1 MGILDQISILRSP
14 ATADL
19 KQIQYSTKMVQSSP
33 QPVTKVYY
41 LCFKGL
47 SGSKQHFALQL
58 LISGLR
64 ESAQFFKPVWICDS
78 QVKASLSLHGFFQGR
93 RNSV

>member
-41 LCFKGL
+41 LCFQEVERIKAAFR
-47 SGSKQHFALQL
+47 S
-58 LISGLR
+58 
-64 ESAQFFKPVWICDS
+64 SAFDIRL
-78 QVKASLSLHGFFQGR
+78 A
-93 RNSV
+93 